1 MQVPKVLCKI
11 ESTISIAN
19 LKIGTSKK
27 FEVNFTDFESL
38 STHFEVNVPFVWDE
52 KSEFFRYFQSFQKA
66 NIGLKFVGII
76 VSG

>member
-1 MQVPKVLCKI
+1 MKVPKVLYKI
-11 ESTISIAN
+11 ESTISIVN

-52 KSEFFRYFQSFQKA
+52 KSEFFRYFQSFKKA
-66 NIGLKFVGII
+66 NIDLKLVGII
-76 VSG
+76 VSD